1 MFFLKTLDHRT
12 ELHPSF
18 FGPSM
23 IEFLNR
29 KLRDDVE
36 GTCSGVYVRTY
47 KSMRLMLILESQGYI
62 IKVVSVLDVGQGK
75 VMPGTGLAEFRSRY
89 QAIVLKPFNGEVVD
103 AKITNVNKMGF
114 FAEVGPLSIFV
125 SSHLLPIDYKFHPDS
140 NPPEFTSPTDSLVKG
155 RRVRVRIVGTR
166 VDANE
171 IFAIGT
177 MKEDYLGPFD

>member
-23 IEFLNR
+23 VEFLGR

-36 GTCSGVYVRTY
+36 GTCSGKY
-47 KSMRLMLILESQGYI
+47 GYI

-75 VMPGTGLAEFRSRY
+75 VVPNTGLAEFKSKY
-89 QAIVLKPFNGEVVD
+89 QAIVLKPYNGEVMD
-103 AKITNVNKMGF
+103 AMVTNVNKMGF

-125 SSHLLPIDYKFHPDS
+125 SSHLLPIDYKFQPDA
-140 NPPEFTSPTDSLVKG
+140 NPPEFTSPTDKLVKG
-155 RRVRVRIVGTR
+155 RKVRLRIVGTR